1 MIEGKTKLP
10 NFRNSKALTTLKLEE
25 DLADNREV
33 CRLYK
38 ELVYL
43 NLLCSTSFSKI
54 HACNVKNLSSVLSL
68 AC

>member
-1 MIEGKTKLP
+1 MAMIEGKTKLP
-10 NFRNSKALTTLKLEE
+10 KFRNSKALTTLKLEE
-25 DLADNREV
+25 DNREV

-43 NLLCSTSFSKI
+43 NLICSTSFSKI

>member
-1 MIEGKTKLP
+1 MTMIEGKTKLP
-10 NFRNSKALTTLKLEE
+10 NFRNRKALTTLKLEE

-43 NLLCSTSFSKI
+43 NLLCST
-54 HACNVKNLSSVLSL
+54 
-68 AC
+68 